1 MPPAPAIADAKNRF
15 IVENNCH
22 WENVGKIAT
31 EGERGR
37 YIAETITI
45 FDMEMITAEERLGR
59 RTEKEF
65 PGMY

>member
-1 MPPAPAIADAKNRF
+1 L
-15 IVENNCH
+15 
-22 WENVGKIAT
+22 GKSLQ
-31 EGERGR
+31 GRERGR